1 MDELTAA
8 GITDPDLRASYEE
21 CKRLNALHGK
31 TYYLAT
37 LLLPKAKR
45 PFVHALYGFARYADE
60 IVDDLASELSV
71 EEKAEVLSKWGNG
84 VLADLKKGIS
94 QDHVGRALID
104 TVKRFD
110 IPHEHFEAFLHS
122 MTMDLTVQEY
132 ESYEDLL
139 EYVYGSAA
147 VIGLEMVPI
156 LGPLHNDAFEAA
168 KKLGIAFQLANFI
181 RDVDEDL
188 DRGRVYLPL
197 KELGQFGVTR
207 EMLEERVLD
216 LPMREAD
223 VAIRMKEP
231 SQADLIRKRLMG
243 VRMRLYA
250 SPDYLAK
257 HGTPERIEDVAQHRL
272 ICQNPTAHQVG
283 AGAMLVAHLM
293 SYEPR
298 STLKVNNYFGVLQGV
313 LSNLGVGVLPDY
325 LTQDFP
331 NLSRVM
337 PEVESAEV
345 PVFLAYPE
353 ELRHSKRVSAFRDFV
368 QEEIISYRKQL
379 KDQAVS

>member
-31 TYYLAT
+31 TYFLAT

-71 EEKAEVLSKWGNG
+71 EEKAEALSTWGNT
-84 VLADLKKGIS
+84 VLADLKKGTS
-94 QDHVGRALID
+94 DDHVGRALID

-132 ESYEDLL
+132 ETYEDLL

-188 DRGRVYLPL
+188 DRGRVYLPI
-197 KELGQFGVTR
+197 KELAQFGVTR
-207 EMLEERVLD
+207 EMLEERVL
-216 LPMREAD
+216 
-223 VAIRMKEP
+223 
-231 SQADLIRKRLMG
+231 
-243 VRMRLYA
+243 
-250 SPDYLAK
+250 
-257 HGTPERIEDVAQHRL
+257 TPEIVEALKFQIARVRQLQAEAAPGIELLEATSRPC
-272 ICQNPTAHQVG
+272 IEA
-283 AGAMLVAHLM
+283 A
-293 SYEPR
+293 
-298 STLKVNNYFGVLQGV
+298 STLYCGIV
-313 LSNLGVGVLPDY
+313 D
-325 LTQDFP
+325 
-331 NLSRVM
+331 
-337 PEVESAEV
+337 EVEKIGYDIFNQRAKTSTS
-345 PVFLAYPE
+345 
-353 ELRHSKRVSAFRDFV
+353 RRIRVAGSAFIKR
-368 QEEIISYRKQL
+368 QLISR
-379 KDQAVS
+379 